1 MTRSV
6 VAEPQGLSPL
16 EVPKP
21 NLTDEEIRYAV
32 KKLHREPNEVEWA
45 MLEAQ
50 WSEHC
55 SYKSS
60 KPLLKQLPSKGP
72 RVLLGPG
79 FDAGVIDIGDGWVVT
94 LHIESHNHPS
104 AIDPY
109 GGAATGVGGVVR
121 DILSLGTRPI
131 ALLDPL
137 RFGSIES
144 LHTRWLFDNVIRGI
158 SDYGNCVSGKDLVYF
173 TNDDDFHISDF
184 ESFFYEYQNNG
195 KCSLEFSNNH
205 TVILKPKIELQVL
218 SFDFKSKRATFHKV
232 NRIYRMLAPKLLS
245 VHTNLGRVVSVTP
258 EHPMFVA
265 SNDGIIT
272 VKQAS
277 DIRIGDRIPILCDYP
292 TRDELRNTHEIDVIK
307 ELTDRGQGAQLGI
320 RPAKRFPRS
329 ARSRFKRHENFAS
342 VKVKK
347 VEEVNGEFPV
357 YNLEVDGTHN
367 YVTTGGIITHNCIG
381 VPTVGGEVEFDLSFE
396 RNCLVDVACIGLG
409 RKDRLVLGEAR
420 NPGDLVY
427 LVGGRTGRDGIR
439 GASFAS
445 KTLTDKSDMERSAVQ
460 VPDPFTK
467 KLIIEAILEAV
478 EANIVQGMKD
488 LGGGGLSCG
497 LSEIAAKAGTGIEID
512 LNKIQTREPNMQPA
526 EIMISESQE
535 RMVLLIREK
544 DERRLVNI
552 LEKWEVGYAKI
563 GHVTN
568 GLLLTI
574 RRGDEVVAKVPAKFV
589 AEAPLSPRSSKRP
602 LYLDAL
608 AEVPE
613 PTIPKDLGRTLVELL
628 SNPSIASKEWIYR
641 QYDHEVGIRTIV
653 KPGEADSALLRLPNK
668 RSLALTTGGN
678 SKQCYV
684 DPYWGTVGVVS
695 EALCNLV
702 AGGAEPVAVVDHLQF
717 GDPGNPEVYWTF
729 KEAIRALSNYLKA
742 LGVPCV
748 GGKVSFYNED
758 SMNRKA
764 IKSSPVIAALGLVE
778 PKTPKILQALREEGD
793 DLIIV
798 GSTTDDLGGSEY
810 YEHIHKLTSGQV
822 SRVNL
827 KKEKILLRSLLR
839 ILRSGHVES
848 AHDIS
853 KGGLAVALA
862 EMSVQGHK
870 GVTIDLDQVPDKTSR
885 IDNLLFSES
894 RSRFVLETKP
904 KNGARIIG
912 SFKRLGIP
920 AARVGS
926 VTDNGIEFLSNGQ
939 PIITIPLAEASRA
952 WSETIPRAMEA
963 TL

>member
-6 VAEPQGLSPL
+6 VVEPQSLTL
-16 EVPKP
+16 VEVPRP

-32 KKLHREPNEVEWA
+32 KKLQREPNAVEWA

-72 RVLLGPG
+72 RVLVGPG

-144 LHTRWLFDNVIRGI
+144 LHTRWLFDNVVRGI
-158 SDYGNCVSGKDLVYF
+158 ADYG
-173 TNDDDFHISDF
+173 
-184 ESFFYEYQNNG
+184 
-195 KCSLEFSNNH
+195 
-205 TVILKPKIELQVL
+205 
-218 SFDFKSKRATFHKV
+218 
-232 NRIYRMLAPKLLS
+232 
-245 VHTNLGRVVSVTP
+245 
-258 EHPMFVA
+258 
-265 SNDGIIT
+265 
-272 VKQAS
+272 
-277 DIRIGDRIPILCDYP
+277 
-292 TRDELRNTHEIDVIK
+292 
-307 ELTDRGQGAQLGI
+307 
-320 RPAKRFPRS
+320 
-329 ARSRFKRHENFAS
+329 
-342 VKVKK
+342 
-347 VEEVNGEFPV
+347 
-357 YNLEVDGTHN
+357 
-367 YVTTGGIITHNCIG
+367 NCIG
-381 VPTVGGEVEFDLSFE
+381 VPTVGGEVEFDPSFE
-396 RNCLVDVACIGLG
+396 RNCLVDVVCAGLG
-409 RKDRLVLGEAR
+409 RRDRLVLGEAR

-478 EANIVQGMKD
+478 EANIIQGMKD
-488 LGGGGLSCG
+488 LGGGGLTCG
-497 LSEIAAKAGTGIEID
+497 LSEIAAKDGTGIEVD
-512 LNKIQTREPNMQPA
+512 LDKVLTREPDMQPA

-535 RMVLLIREK
+535 RMLLLIREK
-544 DERRLVNI
+544 DERRLVRI
-552 LEKWEVGYAKI
+552 LEKWELGYEKI
-563 GHVTN
+563 GRVTKD
-568 GLLLTI
+568 GLLII
-574 RRGDEVVAKVPAKFV
+574 RQGNEIVAKAPAKFV
-589 AEAPLSPRSSKRP
+589 AEAPLAPRSSRRP

-613 PTIPKDLGRTLVELL
+613 PAIPEDLGQILVALL
-628 SNPSIASKEWIYR
+628 SSPNIASKEWIYR

-653 KPGEADSALLRLPNK
+653 KPGEAGSALLRLPNN

-702 AGGAEPVAVVDHLQF
+702 VAGAEPVAVVDHLQF

-729 KEAIRALSNYLKA
+729 KEAIRAISNYLKA
-742 LGVPCV
+742 VDVPCI

-764 IKSSPVIAALGLVE
+764 IKPSPVIAALGLVE
-778 PKTPKILQALREEGD
+778 QKTSKILQALREEGD

-798 GSTTDDLGGSEY
+798 GNTSDEMGGSEY
-810 YEHIHKLTSGQV
+810 YEHIHNLTGGQV

-839 ILRSGHVES
+839 ILRSGRVES

-853 KGGLAVALA
+853 KGGLAATLA
-862 EMSVQGHK
+862 EMSVQGRK
-870 GVTIDLDQVPDKTSR
+870 GATVDLDRVPNKTSR
-885 IDNLLFSES
+885 MDNLLFSET
-894 RSRFVLETKP
+894 RSRLVLETKP
-904 KNGARIIG
+904 RNTARIVS

-920 AARVGS
+920 AAKIGT
-926 VTDNGIEFLSNGQ
+926 VTDNGVEFLSNSQ
-939 PIITIPLAEASRA
+939 PIITISLAEASRA

>member
-1 MTRSV
+1 MTLV
-6 VAEPQGLSPL
+6 EAQ
-16 EVPKP
+16 KP

-32 KKLHREPNEVEWA
+32 EKLQREPNEVEWA

-72 RVLLGPG
+72 RVLVGPG
-79 FDAGVIDIGDGWVVT
+79 FDASVIDIGDGWVVT

-104 AIDPY
+104 AVDPY

-137 RFGSIES
+137 RFGSVES
-144 LHTRWLFDNVIRGI
+144 LHTRWLFDNIVRGI
-158 SDYGNCVSGKDLVYF
+158 ADYG
-173 TNDDDFHISDF
+173 
-184 ESFFYEYQNNG
+184 
-195 KCSLEFSNNH
+195 
-205 TVILKPKIELQVL
+205 
-218 SFDFKSKRATFHKV
+218 
-232 NRIYRMLAPKLLS
+232 
-245 VHTNLGRVVSVTP
+245 
-258 EHPMFVA
+258 
-265 SNDGIIT
+265 
-272 VKQAS
+272 
-277 DIRIGDRIPILCDYP
+277 
-292 TRDELRNTHEIDVIK
+292 
-307 ELTDRGQGAQLGI
+307 
-320 RPAKRFPRS
+320 
-329 ARSRFKRHENFAS
+329 
-342 VKVKK
+342 
-347 VEEVNGEFPV
+347 
-357 YNLEVDGTHN
+357 
-367 YVTTGGIITHNCIG
+367 NCIG
-381 VPTVGGEVEFDLSFE
+381 VPTVGGEVEFDPSFE
-396 RNCLVDVACIGLG
+396 RNCLVDVACVGLG
-409 RKDRLVLGEAR
+409 RKDRFVLGEAR

-445 KTLTDKSDMERSAVQ
+445 KTLTDKSDTERSAVQ

-467 KLIIEAILEAV
+467 KLIIEAILEVV
-478 EANIVQGMKD
+478 EAKIIQGMKD
-488 LGGGGLSCG
+488 LGGGGLTCG

-512 LNKIQTREPNMQPA
+512 LDKIHTRESDMQPA

-535 RMVLLIREK
+535 RMLLLIQEK

-568 GLLLTI
+568 DGLLTI
-574 RRGDEVVAKVPAKFV
+574 RRGNEVLAKAPAKFV
-589 AEAPLSPRSSKRP
+589 AEAPLSTRSSKRP

-613 PTIPKDLGRTLVELL
+613 PAIPEDLGQILVALL
-628 SNPSIASKEWIYR
+628 SSPNIASKEWIYR

-678 SKQCYV
+678 SQQCYV

-702 AGGAEPVAVVDHLQF
+702 VAGAEPVAVVDHLQF

-729 KEAIRALSNYLKA
+729 KEAIRAISNYLKA
-742 LGVPCV
+742 VDVPCI

-758 SMNRKA
+758 SMNREA
-764 IKSSPVIAALGLVE
+764 IKPSPVIAALGLVE
-778 PKTPKILQALREEGD
+778 QKTSKILQALREEGD

-798 GSTTDDLGGSEY
+798 GNTSDEMGGSEY
-810 YEHIHKLTSGQV
+810 YEHIHNLTGGQV

-839 ILRSGHVES
+839 ILRSGRVES

-853 KGGLAVALA
+853 KGGLAAALA
-862 EMSVQGHK
+862 EMSVQGRK
-870 GVTIDLDQVPDKTSR
+870 GVTIDLDKVPNKTR
-885 IDNLLFSES
+885 RMDNLLFSES
-894 RSRFVLETKP
+894 RSRFVLETRP
-904 KNGARIIG
+904 RNTAGIVS

-920 AARVGS
+920 AAKIGT
-926 VTDNGIEFLSNGQ
+926 VTDNGIEFLSNGR
-939 PIITIPLAEASRA
+939 PIITIPLADASRA

>member
-1 MTRSV
+1 VES
-6 VAEPQGLSPL
+6 
-16 EVPKP
+16 PKP
-21 NLTDEEIRYAV
+21 NLTNEEIRYAV
-32 KKLHREPNEVEWA
+32 KKLQREPNEVEWS

-60 KPLLKQLPSKGP
+60 KPLLKRLPSKGP
-72 RVLLGPG
+72 RVVVGPG
-79 FDAGVIDIGDGWVVT
+79 FDAGVIDIGDGWVIT

-137 RFGSIES
+137 RFGSIGS
-144 LHTRWLFDNVIRGI
+144 LHTRWLFDNVVRGI
-158 SDYGNCVSGKDLVYF
+158 ADYG
-173 TNDDDFHISDF
+173 
-184 ESFFYEYQNNG
+184 
-195 KCSLEFSNNH
+195 
-205 TVILKPKIELQVL
+205 
-218 SFDFKSKRATFHKV
+218 
-232 NRIYRMLAPKLLS
+232 
-245 VHTNLGRVVSVTP
+245 
-258 EHPMFVA
+258 
-265 SNDGIIT
+265 
-272 VKQAS
+272 
-277 DIRIGDRIPILCDYP
+277 
-292 TRDELRNTHEIDVIK
+292 
-307 ELTDRGQGAQLGI
+307 
-320 RPAKRFPRS
+320 
-329 ARSRFKRHENFAS
+329 
-342 VKVKK
+342 
-347 VEEVNGEFPV
+347 
-357 YNLEVDGTHN
+357 
-367 YVTTGGIITHNCIG
+367 NCIG
-381 VPTVGGEVEFDLSFE
+381 VPTVGGEVEFDPSFE
-396 RNCLVDVACIGLG
+396 RNCLVDVACVGLG
-409 RKDRLVLGEAR
+409 RKDKLVLGEAR

-445 KTLTDKSDMERSAVQ
+445 KTLTDKSDTERSAVQ

-467 KLIIEAILEAV
+467 KLIIEAVLEAV
-478 EANIVQGMKD
+478 EANILQGMKD
-488 LGGGGLSCG
+488 LGGGGLTCG

-512 LNKIQTREPNMQPA
+512 LDKIQTREPDMQPA

-535 RMVLLIREK
+535 RMLLLIQEK

-563 GHVTN
+563 GQVTKD
-568 GLLLTI
+568 GLLII
-574 RRGDEVVAKVPAKFV
+574 RRGDEVVAKAHAKFV
-589 AEAPLSPRSSKRP
+589 AEAPLSPRSAKRP
-602 LYLDAL
+602 LYLDSL

-613 PTIPKDLGRTLVELL
+613 PPTPENLGQTLIDLL
-628 SNPSIASKEWIYR
+628 SSPNIASKEWIYR

-653 KPGEADSALLRLPNK
+653 RPGQADSALLRLPNK

-695 EALCNLV
+695 EALCNIV

-717 GDPGNPEVYWTF
+717 GDPGNSEVYWAF
-729 KEAIRALSNYLKA
+729 KEAIRAISNYLKA
-742 LGVPCV
+742 IGVPCI

-764 IKSSPVIAALGLVE
+764 IKPSPVIAAVGLVE
-778 PKTPKILQALREEGD
+778 PKAPKILQALGEEGD
-793 DLIIV
+793 DLIMV
-798 GSTTDDLGGSEY
+798 GNTFDELGGSEY
-810 YEHIHKLTSGQV
+810 YEQVHKLTGGQV
-822 SRVNL
+822 PKVNL
-827 KKEKILLRSLLR
+827 KKEKMLFRSLLR
-839 ILRSGHVES
+839 ILRSGRVES

-862 EMSVQGHK
+862 EMSVQGRK
-870 GVTIDLDQVPDKTSR
+870 GVTLDLERIPRKTSR
-885 IDNLLFSES
+885 IDNLFFSES
-894 RSRFVLETKP
+894 RSRFIIETRP
-904 KNGARIIG
+904 KNSARTVS

-920 AARVGS
+920 AARIGT
-926 VTDNGIEFLSNGQ
+926 VTDNGIEFLSKGQ
-939 PIITIPLAEASRA
+939 SIITIPLAEASRA

>member
-1 MTRSV
+1 MTLV
-6 VAEPQGLSPL
+6 
-16 EVPKP
+16 EVPRP

-32 KKLHREPNEVEWA
+32 KKLQREPNAVEWA

-72 RVLLGPG
+72 RVLVGPG
-79 FDAGVIDIGDGWVVT
+79 FDAGVIDIGDGWVVS

-144 LHTRWLFDNVIRGI
+144 LHTRWLFDNVVRGI
-158 SDYGNCVSGKDLVYF
+158 ADYG
-173 TNDDDFHISDF
+173 
-184 ESFFYEYQNNG
+184 
-195 KCSLEFSNNH
+195 
-205 TVILKPKIELQVL
+205 
-218 SFDFKSKRATFHKV
+218 
-232 NRIYRMLAPKLLS
+232 
-245 VHTNLGRVVSVTP
+245 
-258 EHPMFVA
+258 
-265 SNDGIIT
+265 
-272 VKQAS
+272 
-277 DIRIGDRIPILCDYP
+277 
-292 TRDELRNTHEIDVIK
+292 
-307 ELTDRGQGAQLGI
+307 
-320 RPAKRFPRS
+320 
-329 ARSRFKRHENFAS
+329 
-342 VKVKK
+342 
-347 VEEVNGEFPV
+347 
-357 YNLEVDGTHN
+357 
-367 YVTTGGIITHNCIG
+367 NCIG
-381 VPTVGGEVEFDLSFE
+381 VPTVGGEVEFDPSFE
-396 RNCLVDVACIGLG
+396 RNCLVDVVCAGLG
-409 RKDRLVLGEAR
+409 RRDRLVLGEAR

-478 EANIVQGMKD
+478 EANIIQGMKD
-488 LGGGGLSCG
+488 LGGGGLTCG
-497 LSEIAAKAGTGIEID
+497 LSEIAAKAGTGIEVD
-512 LNKIQTREPNMQPA
+512 LDKVLTREPDMQPA

-535 RMVLLIREK
+535 RMLLLIREK
-544 DERRLVNI
+544 DERRLVRI
-552 LEKWEVGYAKI
+552 LEKWELGYAKI
-563 GHVTN
+563 GRVTKD
-568 GLLLTI
+568 GLLII
-574 RRGDEVVAKVPAKFV
+574 RQGNEIVAKAPAKFV
-589 AEAPLSPRSSKRP
+589 AEAPLAPRSSRRP

-613 PTIPKDLGRTLVELL
+613 PAIPEDLGQILVALL
-628 SNPSIASKEWIYR
+628 SSPNIASKEWIYR

-653 KPGEADSALLRLPNK
+653 KPGEADSALLRLPNN

-702 AGGAEPVAVVDHLQF
+702 VAGAEPVAVVDHLQF

-729 KEAIRALSNYLKA
+729 KEAIRAISNYLKA
-742 LGVPCV
+742 VDVPCI

-764 IKSSPVIAALGLVE
+764 IKPSPVIAALGLVE
-778 PKTPKILQALREEGD
+778 QKTSKILQALREEGD

-798 GSTTDDLGGSEY
+798 GNTSDEMGGSEY
-810 YEHIHKLTSGQV
+810 YEHIHNLTGGQV

-839 ILRSGHVES
+839 ILRRGRVES

-853 KGGLAVALA
+853 KGGLAAALA
-862 EMSVQGHK
+862 EMSVQGRK
-870 GVTIDLDQVPDKTSR
+870 GATVDLDRVPNKTSR
-885 IDNLLFSES
+885 MDNLLFSET
-894 RSRFVLETKP
+894 RSRLVLETKP
-904 KNGARIIG
+904 RNTARIVS

-920 AARVGS
+920 AAKIGT
-926 VTDNGIEFLSNGQ
+926 VTDNGVEFLSNSQ

>member
-6 VAEPQGLSPL
+6 IEEPQSLSMV
-16 EVPKP
+16 EVQKP

-32 KKLHREPNEVEWA
+32 KKLQREPNEVEWA

-72 RVLLGPG
+72 RVIVGPG

-137 RFGSIES
+137 RFGAIES
-144 LHTRWLFDNVIRGI
+144 PHTRWLFDNVVRGI
-158 SDYGNCVSGKDLVYF
+158 ADYG
-173 TNDDDFHISDF
+173 
-184 ESFFYEYQNNG
+184 
-195 KCSLEFSNNH
+195 
-205 TVILKPKIELQVL
+205 
-218 SFDFKSKRATFHKV
+218 
-232 NRIYRMLAPKLLS
+232 
-245 VHTNLGRVVSVTP
+245 
-258 EHPMFVA
+258 
-265 SNDGIIT
+265 
-272 VKQAS
+272 
-277 DIRIGDRIPILCDYP
+277 
-292 TRDELRNTHEIDVIK
+292 
-307 ELTDRGQGAQLGI
+307 
-320 RPAKRFPRS
+320 
-329 ARSRFKRHENFAS
+329 
-342 VKVKK
+342 
-347 VEEVNGEFPV
+347 
-357 YNLEVDGTHN
+357 
-367 YVTTGGIITHNCIG
+367 NCIG
-381 VPTVGGEVEFDLSFE
+381 VPTVGGEVEFDTSFE
-396 RNCLVDVACIGLG
+396 RNCLVDVVCVGLG
-409 RKDRLVLGEAR
+409 RKNKLVLGEAR

-427 LVGGRTGRDGIR
+427 LVGGRTGCDGIR

-445 KTLTDKSDMERSAVQ
+445 KTLTEKSDTERSAVQ

-467 KLIIEAILEAV
+467 KLIIEAIQEAV
-478 EANIVQGMKD
+478 DAKIIQGKKD
-488 LGGGGLSCG
+488 LGGGGLTCG
-497 LSEIAAKAGTGIEID
+497 LSEIAAKAGTGMEID
-512 LNKIQTREPNMQPA
+512 LNTVQTREPNMQPA

-535 RMVLLIREK
+535 RMVLLIREQ
-544 DERRLVNI
+544 DEQKLVNI
-552 LEKWEVGYAKI
+552 LEKWELGYTKI
-563 GHVTN
+563 GQVTKD
-568 GLLLTI
+568 GLLII
-574 RRGDEVVAKVPAKFV
+574 RRGSEIVAKAPATFV
-589 AEAPLSPRSSKRP
+589 AEAPLAPRSSKRP

-613 PTIPKDLGRTLVELL
+613 PAMPKDLGQTLLELL
-628 SNPSIASKEWIYR
+628 SSSNIASKEWIYR
-641 QYDHEVGIRTIV
+641 QFDHEVGIRTII
-653 KPGEADSALLRLPNK
+653 KPGQADSALLRLPNK
-668 RSLALTTGGN
+668 RSLALTIGGN

-684 DPYWGTVGVVS
+684 DPYWGTVGAVS
-695 EALCNLV
+695 EAFCSLV

-729 KEAIRALSNYLKA
+729 KEAIRAISNYLKA
-742 LGVPCV
+742 VRVPCV

-764 IKSSPVIAALGLVE
+764 IKPSPVIAAVGLAE

-793 DLIIV
+793 DLIVV
-798 GSTTDDLGGSEY
+798 GNTSDELGGSEY
-810 YEHIHKLTSGQV
+810 YEHIHKLTGGPV
-822 SRVNL
+822 PKLNL
-827 KKEKILLRSLLR
+827 KKEKILQRSLLR
-839 ILRSGHVES
+839 ILRSGRVES

-862 EMSVQGHK
+862 EMSVQGRK
-870 GVTIDLDQVPDKTSR
+870 GVTVDLDSVPNKTSR
-885 IDNLLFSES
+885 MDSLLFSES
-894 RSRFVLETKP
+894 RSRFVLETRP
-904 KNGARIIG
+904 RNTARILG
-912 SFKRLGIP
+912 SFKRLGIH
-920 AARVGS
+920 AAKVGT